1 MTKRDYYEILGV
13 TAQSSVEEIKRAF
26 RTKARNLHPDNKHS
40 GDELAFKELA
50 EAYEVLSD
58 DQKRSLYD
66 RYGHEGVKGSTHSFD
81 NFDFGG
87 MSAFGIDELIDAFFG
102 GGFRSQGRRAGP
114 EPGSHLQIEI
124 QIDFLEAVFGTEKSI
139 SVKRQE
145 QCATCEG
152 SGASPGSKTITC
164 STCAGAGQVQQ
175 VINSWFGQS
184 IRVSECPS
192 CQGSGSRMEKPC
204 KDCRGEGLVR
214 QKNEFPVRV
223 PAGIE
228 SGSRL
233 RLPGRGDKG
242 RRGGGFGDL
251 FIMVRVRPHERF
263 LRDGDNILIK
273 QTISF
278 SQAALGGQ
286 LPVPTVDG
294 LKSLDIRTGTQSGTV
309 LVMRNLGVP
318 RLSNPDRRGDQLV
331 ELIVETPTKLSSEE
345 KQILQQLAKLRGEDK
360 KLEDEQTIAEPANN
374 GQQANVDDNI
384 PASAQNIE
392 SSGGETTFIDKIVEA
407 FKPKHE
413 SQ

>member
-13 TAQSSVEEIKRAF
+13 TAQATVDEIKKAF

-40 GDELAFKELA
+40 GDEVAFKELA

-87 MSAFGIDELIDAFFG
+87 FSGFGIDELIDAFFG
-102 GGFRSQGRRAGP
+102 GGLRSQDRRGGP
-114 EPGSHLQIEI
+114 EPGSHLQLEV
-124 QIDFLEAVFGTEKSI
+124 QIDFLEAVFGAEKSV
-139 SVKRQE
+139 SLKRLE
-145 QCATCEG
+145 ECATCSG
-152 SGASPGSKTITC
+152 SGAAAGSKSITC
-164 STCAGAGQVQQ
+164 STCAGMGQVQQ

-192 CQGSGSRMEKPC
+192 CQGLGSRLEKPC
-204 KDCRGEGLVR
+204 KDCRGEGLA
-214 QKNEFPVRV
+214 KKKTEFPVRI
-223 PAGIE
+223 PSGIE

-251 FIMVRVRPHERF
+251 FIMVRVRQHERF
-263 LRDGDNILIK
+263 VRDGDNILIK

-286 LPVPTVDG
+286 LLVPTVDG
-294 LKSLDIRTGTQSGTV
+294 LKSLDIRMGTQTGAV
-309 LVMRNLGVP
+309 IVMKNIGVP
-318 RLSNPDRRGDQLV
+318 RLGNPDRRGDQLV
-331 ELIVETPTKLSSEE
+331 QLIVETPTKLSSEE
-345 KQILQQLAKLRGEDK
+345 KQIFEQLAKLRGEDNK
-360 KLEDEQTIAEPANN
+360 SEPEQSMVGSSNN
-374 GQQANVDDNI
+374 GGQSGVIDAN
-384 PASAQNIE
+384 PGEAQNKE
-392 SSGGETTFIDKIVEA
+392 LDGGETSLIDKIVEA

-413 SQ
+413 NQ